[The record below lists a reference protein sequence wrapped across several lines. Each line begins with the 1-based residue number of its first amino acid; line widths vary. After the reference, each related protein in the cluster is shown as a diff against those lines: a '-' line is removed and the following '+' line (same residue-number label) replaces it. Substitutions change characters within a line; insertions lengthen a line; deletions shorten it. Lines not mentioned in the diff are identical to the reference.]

1 VYLIYSFLLTVG
13 FLILLP
19 RFAIDA
25 VRNGKYVTGLRER
38 LGRVPRLEPS
48 GRPSIWLHCVSVGET
63 EAARPLLR
71 ALRER
76 LPSYRLVVT
85 TTTVT
90 GQRVARQAFKDDADL
105 IFYFPIDWSWT
116 VRRVLDAVNASA
128 LLIVETELWPNLLRE
143 CGRRSIP
150 VALING
156 RISPKSFRRYATI
169 RPFMRRVLNDLAAG
183 LMQSDADAKRIA
195 LLGLDQTR
203 IEISG
208 NLKFD
213 SALSAPVDNQVAPE
227 ISTRFGFTSDQP
239 LIVAASTHSPEENIV
254 LTAFKQIR
262 ATDQRPRLLIAPRH
276 PERFEDVAK
285 LIEDSGFSWSKR
297 SAVPSPADAKADIV
311 LLDSI
316 GELRAAYQ
324 SADLAF
330 MGGSLI
336 PHGGQNPLEPA
347 AQAVCVVTGAHTHNF
362 ADIIRAL
369 RDRDAIV
376 QLPVIPLDDAPGALA
391 NAFAE
396 LLRDDS
402 RRTSIG
408 ARAQEVCA
416 ENRGAT
422 ERTVGMIA
430 NLLEPAAATADV
442 PSFSNARLTAAK

>member
-1 VYLIYSFLLTVG
+1 
-13 FLILLP
+13 
-19 RFAIDA
+19 
-25 VRNGKYVTGLRER
+25 
-38 LGRVPRLEPS
+38 
-48 GRPSIWLHCVSVGET
+48 
-63 EAARPLLR
+63 
-71 ALRER
+71 
-76 LPSYRLVVT
+76 
-85 TTTVT
+85 
-90 GQRVARQAFKDDADL
+90 
-105 IFYFPIDWSWT
+105 
-116 VRRVLDAVNASA
+116 
-128 LLIVETELWPNLLRE
+128 
-143 CGRRSIP
+143 
-150 VALING
+150 
-156 RISPKSFRRYATI
+156 
-169 RPFMRRVLNDLAAG
+169 
-183 LMQSDADAKRIA
+183 
-195 LLGLDQTR
+195 
-203 IEISG
+203 
-208 NLKFD
+208 
-213 SALSAPVDNQVAPE
+213 
-227 ISTRFGFTSDQP
+227 
-239 LIVAASTHSPEENIV
+239 
-254 LTAFKQIR
+254 AFKQIR